1 MTEFTQRRPV
11 FSLLV
16 LVLINLFL
24 LSIQVRD
31 SEGRL
36 LLRSIGITLLAPPA
50 EVVNYAFSRISDGLY
65 RYVWL
70 VGVEERN
77 RELEKENV
85 TLKLDLWRLRSL
97 QTMVEHTDRFKWI
110 ESRYSFE
117 TLLASVI
124 WRNVPLY
131 SQRVFISV
139 GTAQGVT
146 TDCAIIAAEGVVGR
160 VFAPSLY
167 QAEVELLTDQN
178 AAAGAVL
185 FHTRL
190 HGIVQ
195 GMGGETLSLNFISS
209 SETVPDG
216 ELVYTSGTDRIYPK
230 GLPIG
235 TVMSSRKEGIYQSI
249 LVRPQVDL
257 SRLEE
262 VMVVLA
268 GKGENHRNEGP
279 REPKNTTR

>member
-31 SEGRL
+31 SQGRL
-36 LLRSIGITLLAPPA
+36 LIRSLGITLLAPPTA
-50 EVVNYAFSRISDGLY
+50 VVSFVLNKVSDGIQ
-65 RYVWL
+65 RYIWL

-77 RELEKENV
+77 ITLESENV
-85 TLKLDLWRLRSL
+85 DLRVELWRLRGL
-97 QTMVEHTDRFKWI
+97 EKMLERTERFAWL
-110 ESRYSFE
+110 EERYSFE
-117 TLLASVI
+117 TLLATVI

-131 SQRVFISV
+131 SQRVFINV
-139 GTAQGVT
+139 GTAQGVAE
-146 TDCAIIAAEGVVGR
+146 DSAVIAPEGVVGR
-160 VFAPSLY
+160 VFAPTLY

-190 HGIVQ
+190 QGIVQ
-195 GMGGETLSLNFISS
+195 GTGDDHLLLNFISS
-209 SETVPDG
+209 SENVPDG

-235 TVMSSRKEGIYQSI
+235 TVLSSEKEGVYHRI
-249 LVRPQVDL
+249 LVEPNVDL
-257 SRLEE
+257 ARLEE
-262 VMVVLA
+262 VMVVLD
-268 GKGENHRNEGP
+268 N
-279 REPKNTTR
+279 

>member
-11 FSLLV
+11 FSLLALV
-16 LVLINLFL
+16 LVNLFL

-36 LLRSIGITLLAPPA
+36 LLRSLGITLLAPPA
-50 EVVNYAFSRISDGLY
+50 AVVNFTFSKVSDGYY
-65 RYVWL
+65 RYIWL

-77 RELEKENV
+77 WELEKENV
-85 TLKLDLWRLRSL
+85 SLKLDLWRMRSL
-97 QTMVEHTDRFKWI
+97 QTMVEQTDRFKWV
-110 ESRYSFE
+110 ESQYSFE
-117 TLLASVI
+117 TLLATVI

-131 SQRVFISV
+131 SQRVFISA
-139 GTAQGVT
+139 GTAQGVSK
-146 TDCAIIAAEGVVGR
+146 DSAVIAAEGVVGR
-160 VFAPSLY
+160 VFAPTLY

-185 FHTRL
+185 FHSRL

-195 GMGGETLSLNFISS
+195 GTGGETLTLDFISS
-209 SETVPDG
+209 SETIPDG

-235 TVMSSRKEGIYQSI
+235 TVVSTEKEGVYQRI
-249 LVRPQVDL
+249 LVEPRVDL

-262 VMVVLA
+262 VMVVLEREGA
-268 GKGENHRNEGP
+268 GHRNE
-279 REPKNTTR
+279 E

>member
-16 LVLINLFL
+16 LVLVNLFL

-36 LLRSIGITLLAPPA
+36 LLRSLGITLLAPPA
-50 EVVNYAFSRISDGLY
+50 AVVNFTLSKISDGFY
-65 RYVWL
+65 RHVWL

-77 RELEKENV
+77 WELEKENV
-85 TLKLDLWRLRSL
+85 SLKLALWRMRSL
-97 QTMVEHTDRFKWI
+97 QKMVEQTDRFKWV
-110 ESRYSFE
+110 ESQYSFE
-117 TLLASVI
+117 TLLATVI

-131 SQRVFISV
+131 SQRVFISA
-139 GTAQGVT
+139 GTAQGVSK
-146 TDCAIIAAEGVVGR
+146 DSAVIAAEGVVGR
-160 VFAPSLY
+160 VFAPTLY

-185 FHTRL
+185 FHSRL

-195 GMGGETLSLNFISS
+195 GTGGETLTLDFISS
-209 SETVPDG
+209 SETIPDG

-235 TVMSSRKEGIYQSI
+235 TVVSTEKEGVYQRI
-249 LVRPQVDL
+249 VVEPKVDL

-262 VMVVLA
+262 VMVVLDRE
-268 GKGENHRNEGP
+268 GVGHRNE
-279 REPKNTTR
+279 E